1 MHDVLTLILGGGRG
15 TRLWPLTKDR
25 SEPAVPIAGKYRLI
39 DIPLSN
45 CINSGFLRI
54 YVLTQFL
61 SVSLHRH
68 LAHTYKFDPFSRG
81 YVEVLAAQQTNETGR
96 WYEGTAD
103 ALRQNL
109 RYLQDEGTRDV
120 LILSGDQLYHMDFRE
135 FLQTHRD
142 SDADATMAV
151 LPVDAADATQLGI
164 VRTDDQQ
171 RITDLVEKPQRSA
184 QLQALRSSPEWL
196 SRRGL
201 GAAGREWLGNMGIY
215 LFRTTSLLEMLTER
229 PQAMDLVTEVCQPN
243 LAARRLQAH
252 LFSGYWQ
259 DLGSI
264 GSYHAASLALA
275 GDDPPFDFAR
285 AGGSIYTHM
294 RDLPASRVSAARLE
308 HCLVSD
314 GCFIAPETHLVR
326 SVIGIRTRIGR
337 GTVLRDTVV
346 NGADRL
352 ENDSERAA
360 NRHGGIPDLGIGE
373 GSVIEGAIVDKNCGI
388 GRGVQIRARY
398 GQRDEDGTYHYVRD
412 GIVVIPRGMVIPDST
427 VI

>member
-1 MHDVLTLILGGGRG
+1 MHNVLSLILGGGRG

-39 DIPLSN
+39 DIPVSN
-45 CINSGFLRI
+45 CINSGFVRI

-81 YVEVLAAQQTNETGR
+81 FVEVLAAQQTNETAG

-109 RYLQDEGTRDV
+109 RYLKEEGTRDV

-135 FLQTHRD
+135 LLRTHRD
-142 SDADATMAV
+142 SGGDATMAV
-151 LPVDAADATQLGI
+151 LPVTAREARQLGV
-164 VRTDDQQ
+164 VRTDDSH
-171 RITDLVEKPQRSA
+171 RITDLVEKPQQPEQM
-184 QLQALRSSPEWL
+184 QLLRLSPEWL
-196 SRRGL
+196 ARRGL
-201 GAAGREWLGNMGIY
+201 TTAGKEWLGNMGIY
-215 LFRTTSLLEMLTER
+215 LFRVSSLLEMLAER
-229 PQAMDLVTEVCQPN
+229 QQAMDLVTEVCVPN
-243 LAARRLQAH
+243 LANRHLQAH
-252 LFSGYWQ
+252 LFAGYWQ

-275 GDDPPFDFAR
+275 GEKPPFDFALPP
-285 AGGSIYTHM
+285 GSIYTHM
-294 RDLPASRVSAARLE
+294 RDLPASRVSGARLE

-314 GCFIAPETHLVR
+314 GCFISPGADLSR

-337 GTVLRDTVV
+337 STVLRDTVV

-352 ENDSERAA
+352 ENDGERAA
-360 NRHGGIPDLGIGE
+360 NRRGGIPDLGIGE
-373 GSVIEGAIVDKNCGI
+373 GCIIEGAIIDKNCGI
-388 GRGVQIRARY
+388 GNRVRVRVRY
-398 GQRDEDGTYHYVRD
+398 GRPDEDGMYHYVRD
-412 GIVVIPRGMVIPDST
+412 GIVVIPRGMIVPDDT
-427 VI
+427 II